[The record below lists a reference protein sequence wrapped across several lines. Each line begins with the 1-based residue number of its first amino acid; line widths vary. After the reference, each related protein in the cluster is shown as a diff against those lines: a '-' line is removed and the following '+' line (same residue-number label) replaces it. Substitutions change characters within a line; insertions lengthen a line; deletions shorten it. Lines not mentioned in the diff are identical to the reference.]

1 LFSVAIVTGLLGA
14 IELSLWALGV
24 PAAGVEGDPFVGFA
38 GNVPLFVRA
47 TDDDGNGVRVTA
59 ANKRSLFNIQQFAE
73 SKPSGTVR
81 IFCLGGST
89 TYGRPYSSETSFCGW
104 LKEFLPIA
112 DPATGWEVINAGGV
126 SYASYRVARVA
137 EELASYEPDIF
148 LIYTGQNEFLEARTY
163 REITEVS
170 PILRAT
176 ASTLYKTRT
185 FSSIARVMGRGPD
198 HGESTPTS
206 SDGLLPD
213 EVRTRLENSIGPQDY
228 RRDDGFRAQVLDHFR
243 FNLERLM
250 KIAGE
255 ADATPILITPASN
268 LRDCS
273 PFKSDHRT
281 GFNEDDATRWR
292 LAMEELVR
300 ARQGGDPS
308 AALAAADRALIVD
321 PRFAQLHFVR
331 GHILTA
337 LGRHDDARRAF
348 RNAINEDVCPL
359 RAPDEVT
366 QLVRQIATD
375 GDVLR
380 IDFDRLLESLAT
392 DGIPGAD
399 LFFDHVHPTIEG
411 HRRLAL
417 AIVEE
422 MVDAGLLSL
431 HADWG
436 DDTIDDVSRSVTG
449 RIDDDAHGAALRN
462 LAKVMGWAGK
472 TEEALRLVDRAI
484 QLGPSDAEA
493 HYNRGLLLLRLG
505 RDGEAEG
512 SLLAAV
518 RLRADFAEAY
528 YDLALLR
535 QSREAFADAESD
547 YLQAIKLRPRYTQA
561 HNNLGVVYER
571 LGEGERARAS
581 YRRALE
587 LEPDHADANHNLGW
601 LMARKGEGAEALP
614 YLRLAVERRP
624 GSAPFRQSLAET
636 LEKEGFAA
644 EAQEIRE
651 QAIPISGDGP

>member
-1 LFSVAIVTGLLGA
+1 
-14 IELSLWALGV
+14 
-24 PAAGVEGDPFVGFA
+24 
-38 GNVPLFVRA
+38 
-47 TDDDGNGVRVTA
+47 
-59 ANKRSLFNIQQFAE
+59 
-73 SKPSGTVR
+73 
-81 IFCLGGST
+81 
-89 TYGRPYSSETSFCGW
+89 
-104 LKEFLPIA
+104 
-112 DPATGWEVINAGGV
+112 
-126 SYASYRVARVA
+126 
-137 EELASYEPDIF
+137 
-148 LIYTGQNEFLEARTY
+148 
-163 REITEVS
+163 
-170 PILRAT
+170 
-176 ASTLYKTRT
+176 
-185 FSSIARVMGRGPD
+185 
-198 HGESTPTS
+198 
-206 SDGLLPD
+206 
-213 EVRTRLENSIGPQDY
+213 
-228 RRDDGFRAQVLDHFR
+228 
-243 FNLERLM
+243 
-250 KIAGE
+250 
-255 ADATPILITPASN
+255 
-268 LRDCS
+268 
-273 PFKSDHRT
+273 
-281 GFNEDDATRWR
+281 
-292 LAMEELVR
+292 
-300 ARQGGDPS
+300 
-308 AALAAADRALIVD
+308 
-321 PRFAQLHFVR
+321 LHFVR